1 MSLREAISQLFYDL
15 FLGAISRFP
24 LYLLF
29 RCATQKDVAAI
40 GAKKIGTFITTPSK
54 ILLKF
59 HHPFRGGGFSRYK
72 L

>member
-1 MSLREAISQLFYDL
+1 MSLREAKCRSNLISQLFYDL

-40 GAKKIGTFITTPSK
+40 GAKKIGIF
-54 ILLKF
+54 
-59 HHPFRGGGFSRYK
+59 
-72 L
+72 

>member
-1 MSLREAISQLFYDL
+1 VFAVISSYADYFHNAFYFLSLRGAILQLFYDL

-40 GAKKIGTFITTPSK
+40 GAKKIGIF
-54 ILLKF
+54 
-59 HHPFRGGGFSRYK
+59 
-72 L
+72 